1 MDIETRRKI
10 SRSMKGKSNFEGK
23 KHTHATKLQIGFSQE
38 GHRNVK
44 DHKWVTDKETGEEH
58 RVKGNKPKG
67 TRWGR
72 SRSSFQEA
80 VDVWDKPNPVKKST
94 KLSTVMKARAKAR
107 AKAAG
112 RTYPN
117 MVDNI
122 WAAKNEEAMNEAKA
136 TKCGRCGTTHVR
148 PQDGG
153 TCPALTKAQ
162 NAALREGKEIPFEGP
177 YTTIKPNV
185 KDKSGAVHTPM
196 SRARNLARMALASKK
211 KKEQTNKV
219 VSEVTVDVA
228 DIEKKK
234 AITSSDKNTIG
245 KLADLM
251 KKEKEKKEVKEAS
264 IYSSAMHGRGKV
276 GMTGKKP
283 NASDMATYGKY
294 NVTVKHEGGEKTYK
308 LKGMKDSRHAS
319 NVASKLHAKE
329 NPGSKIKDVSYV
341 KEQAIDEVSKQTLG
355 RYIEKAATSMSTA
368 AFGQGQASASRR
380 PPSESDQKTGMK
392 RMTGIAR
399 ATSKLTKEE
408 SETNTMSPVT
418 ERICALLSKKI
429 VKNT

>member
-10 SRSMKGKSNFEGK
+10 SRTMKGRSNFAGH

-44 DHKWVTDKETGEEH
+44 DHKWVTDKESGEEH
-58 RVKGNKPKG
+58 RVKGSKPKG

-72 SRSSFQEA
+72 SSSSFKED
-80 VDVWDKPNPVKKST
+80 VNVWDKPNPVKKSS

-112 RTYPN
+112 RPYPN

-122 WAAKNEEAMNEAKA
+122 WAAKNEEVMNEAKA

-153 TCPALTKAQ
+153 TCPALSKQQ
-162 NAALREGKEIPFEGP
+162 NAALREGKEVPFEGP
-177 YTTIKPNV
+177 YTQAKQNV

-211 KKEQTNKV
+211 KKEQL
-219 VSEVTVDVA
+219 SEA
-228 DIEKKK
+228 P
-234 AITSSDKNTIG
+234 
-245 KLADLM
+245 
-251 KKEKEKKEVKEAS
+251 S
-264 IYSSAMHGRGKV
+264 IHSTYMAGRGGSATV
-276 GMTGKKP
+276 GKKP
-283 NASDMATYGKY
+283 NASDMASYGTY
-294 NVTVKHEGGEKTYK
+294 NVTVKHSEGEKTYK
-308 LKGMKDSRHAS
+308 LKDMKDSRHAQ
-319 NVASKLHAKE
+319 NVAMKIHSKG
-329 NPGSKIKDVSYV
+329 NPEHKISTASADKVEV
-341 KEQAIDEVSKQTLG
+341 KEQAIDEISKPALG
-355 RYIEKAATSMSTA
+355 RYIEKAATSMSSA

-380 PPSESDQKTGMK
+380 PPSEKDQKTGSK
-392 RMTGIAR
+392 RMVGIAR

-408 SETNTMSPVT
+408 TESTMSPVT
-418 ERICALLSKKI
+418 QRVCALLSKKYT
-429 VKNT
+429 NNQ